1 MKRVL
6 IVEDDRYL
14 TRLVSQLFHQRGYEV
29 DAADSYSCGLTLA
42 QPEAYSLYL
51 LDVNLPDG
59 TGIHLCNHIRNMGET
74 VPIIVYSADESNEA
88 LAMVAGANAF
98 LAKSASLDDRLE
110 EVLDHIE
117 KLASRAKRVA

>member
-6 IVEDDRYL
+6 IVEDDRHL
-14 TRLVSQLFHQRGYEV
+14 TRLVSQLFHQRGYKV
-29 DAADSYSCGLTLA
+29 DTADSYCGGLTLA

-59 TGIHLCNHIRNMGET
+59 TGIHLCNHIRNLGESA
-74 VPIIVYSADESNEA
+74 PIIVYSADESNEA

-98 LAKSASLDDRLE
+98 LSKSASLDDRLE
-110 EVLDHIE
+110 EVLDSIE
-117 KLASRAKRVA
+117 KLASRAERVA

>member
-6 IVEDDRYL
+6 IVEDDRNL
-14 TRLVSQLFHQRGYEV
+14 TQFLSQLFHQRGYKV
-29 DAADSYSCGLTLA
+29 DAADSYRGGLTQV

-51 LDVNLPDG
+51 IDVNLPDG
-59 TGIHLCNHIRNMGET
+59 TGIHLCNHIRNMRET
-74 VPIIVYSADESNEA
+74 APIIVYSADESNEA

-110 EVLDHIE
+110 EVLDDIE
-117 KLASRAKRVA
+117 KLVSRAERVA